1 MAATG
6 RIRTQVDPHLVH
18 AAARRRDGTD
28 QQASSGHHVLLC
40 ALRYIVRNMNSAF
53 PADILNLQVAEHGTD
68 ARVVTVTGEVDALTA
83 PKLADVLTAQLAVAR
98 IVVANL
104 DGVQFMSSAG
114 LRVLFEIDELATKQD
129 RCLRLVS
136 NSPTV
141 ALVLETSGL
150 REQFTVADNVP
161 DALNNVR

>member
-1 MAATG
+1 M
-6 RIRTQVDPHLVH
+6 
-18 AAARRRDGTD
+18 
-28 QQASSGHHVLLC
+28 
-40 ALRYIVRNMNSAF
+40 
-53 PADILNLQVAEHGTD
+53 
-68 ARVVTVTGEVDALTA
+68 TGEVDALTA

-150 REQFTVADNVP
+150 RAYCWGRGGTGQLGNGATAASPTPVLVSGQ
-161 DALNNVR
+161 